1 MCIIERIM
9 SAPLSAIIFDVDG
22 VLLDSFEENYE
33 TCCAIFAALGLEKPT
48 REFFGA
54 HNHLGILDTIRSVME
69 IKDEG
74 HECEILAVVNNVDI
88 KYTHEATLLPGA
100 LEIVPNL
107 AEVYPLGIVTGRL
120 RSHIFSGALVAL
132 KDHFS
137 AVVGYEDT
145 VDHKPH
151 PEPLLRAAKLLSV
164 PPETCV
170 YIGDAPTDVAAA
182 HAAGMRVISFG
193 RARVANADAHTDTF
207 FDLPNL
213 VPRSS

>member
-1 MCIIERIM
+1 M

-33 TCCAIFAALGLEKPT
+33 TCCATFAALGLEKPT

-69 IKDEG
+69 IKDEA
-74 HECEILAVVNNVDI
+74 HEREILTVVNNLDI
-88 KYTHEATLLPGA
+88 KHTREAALPPGA
-100 LEIVPNL
+100 LEVVPQL
-107 AEVYPLGIVTGRL
+107 AETYPLGVVTGRL
-120 RSHIFSGALVAL
+120 RSHIFSGALLVL
-132 KDHFS
+132 KNHFS

-145 VDHKPH
+145 VHHKPH
-151 PEPLLRAAKLLSV
+151 PEPLLQAAKHLSV
-164 PPETCV
+164 PQETCV

-193 RARVANADAHTDTF
+193 RVSLPNADAHTDTF
-207 FDLPNL
+207 SDLPNL
-213 VPRSS
+213 VSRSS